1 MTQRDL
7 IGDLDLFAY
16 ADGRLDSDPG
26 RKAAVEAYVRD
37 APEAAS
43 RLRAYMAQTRAL
55 RRAYG
60 GRASEP
66 VPQNLIDAVYWRP
79 LQLRRGRPGMRAAAM
94 ALAAI
99 GTGLAGWFLGQ
110 WHSGTARLSQDAPP
124 ETLLEMASAA
134 STGELAPTP
143 PSRVIAGGMRTIQW
157 RAEGSVLRMRVPDLS
172 PLGYTLIAR
181 DRSGAS
187 GAVRLKYLDARG
199 GAIWL
204 FMLPGAQSGDGD
216 VSIATV
222 GGKRLAHWSQG
233 FVDIVMA
240 GPGLKKRLPTLAGDV
255 RRIMA
260 RPPAPG
266 TRDDDHSR
274 QPPAKLDVTADARRP
289 DLPERIESARDV
301 APALHVDGRID

>member
-1 MTQRDL
+1 MTQRDP

-37 APEAAS
+37 VPEAAS

-55 RRAYG
+55 RRTYG
-60 GRASEP
+60 GRAGDP
-66 VPQNLIDAVYWRP
+66 VPQNLIDTVYGHP
-79 LQLRRGRPGMRAAAM
+79 LQLRRGAAGMRAAAM
-94 ALAAI
+94 VLMAVGI
-99 GTGLAGWFLGQ
+99 GMAGWFLGQ
-110 WHSGTARLSQDAPP
+110 WHSGTVRLSQDAPP

-134 STGELAPTP
+134 STGKMAPTP

-157 RAEGSVLRMRVPDLS
+157 RVNGSVLRMRVPDLS

-181 DRSGAS
+181 DQSGPS
-187 GAVRLKYLDARG
+187 GAVRLKYSDAQD

-204 FMLPGAQSGDGD
+204 FMLPGAQSGNGG

-222 GGKRLAHWSQG
+222 DGKRVAHWSQG
-233 FVDIVMA
+233 FIGIGMA
-240 GPGLKKRLPTLAGDV
+240 GPGLKKRLPELAADV
-255 RRIMA
+255 RRIVA
-260 RPPAPG
+260 RTPAPSP
-266 TRDDDHSR
+266 RDDDRTR

-289 DLPERIESARDV
+289 ELPEPIDSAADV
-301 APALHVDGRID
+301 APALHVNGRID